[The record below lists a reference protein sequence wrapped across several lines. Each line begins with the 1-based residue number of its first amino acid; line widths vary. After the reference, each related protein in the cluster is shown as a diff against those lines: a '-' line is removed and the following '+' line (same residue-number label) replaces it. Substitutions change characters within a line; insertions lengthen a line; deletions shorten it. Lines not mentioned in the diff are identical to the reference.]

1 MNWRVTTLILIA
13 LVGGFAVLFAIVT
26 RPIAA
31 PHHEVYVNGT
41 VLTMDAD
48 NAIAEAVSVRDGVI
62 EAVGGSEA
70 MLAAATDDTQVINL
84 RGRTLMPGFVDAHG
98 HFPGSGQTVFSVDLN
113 SPPIGDVTDIEQ
125 LLARLTDF
133 AMQRA
138 GGWVVGHGYD
148 DTLLRE
154 KRHPTRDDLDRV
166 SRDRPVAVVHVSGHL
181 AVVNT
186 AALEVL
192 GIDESTPDP
201 EGGGDRT

>member
-13 LVGGFAVLFAIVT
+13 LVGGFAVLFAIAT
-26 RPIAA
+26 RPIAS
-31 PHHEVYVNGT
+31 PHHEIYVNGT
-41 VLTMDAD
+41 VLTMDSD
-48 NAIAEAVSVRDGVI
+48 NAITEAVSVRDGVI

-70 MLAAATDDTQVINL
+70 MLAAATDATQVIDL

-133 AMQRA
+133 AMKRS
-138 GGWVVGHGYD
+138 GGWIVGHGYD

-154 KRHPTRDDLDRV
+154 KRHPTRDDLDL
-166 SRDRPVAVVHVSGHL
+166 SLIH
-181 AVVNT
+181 
-186 AALEVL
+186 
-192 GIDESTPDP
+192 I
-201 EGGGDRT
+201 